1 MKPHFSRMMW
11 KILGGLTGSWILAI
25 AVPSPCTAQQ
35 VEHTGSP
42 SGDVWDARDTLTAA
56 LPGTNTALDSTDPD
70 SAATGPAEDLRWA
83 PPEKSYTRALTGVL
97 IGNTLAV
104 GVNVLWRDEPATNP
118 GSWWDN
124 LQGGWEWDTNP
135 IRVNGFEHPWAG
147 AGYYN
152 FARASGLSFYES
164 LPVTLAGSLMWEW
177 FGEPRPPAINDLVTT
192 TIGGAALGEPMRRV
206 SLVVLDNSATG
217 FDRFWREA
225 AVMVINPGLGLDRLV
240 RGQLWRAG
248 PNLTGHRP
256 KRIVG
261 DMSMGAA
268 RLAPADDHP
277 GTNADAGVLR
287 FGVDYGDPFDT
298 ESSGAFSSFSG
309 VVELASIS
317 AVLTRVGVRGMLTPI
332 SSAEEPS
339 DGLLGLFL
347 DFDYRWNGR
356 VGFAEQS
363 IGIGLLSRF
372 GGESW
377 QIDTDIS
384 AELLPLV
391 ASTDRWA
398 TESVQRYYEFGS
410 GLGGRAEARVSNGG
424 HRILMASLDAYW
436 AVTLDGPSSNKLIQ
450 IAEVEMRTP
459 PILGLHLGANARL
472 YRQSSS
478 YPDRRT
484 GHESL
489 SSLSVFVGMGG

>member
-1 MKPHFSRMMW
+1 MMW
-11 KILGGLTGSWILAI
+11 QRLGGLAASLLLAI
-25 AVPSPCTAQQ
+25 VVPRPCGAQQ
-35 VEHTGSP
+35 IDDPVAPPTGVRDLHDAVAAPLPASSHVSR
-42 SGDVWDARDTLTAA
+42 SGDPDPTASDTAR
-56 LPGTNTALDSTDPD
+56 
-70 SAATGPAEDLRWA
+70 DLRWA
-83 PPEKSYTRALTGVL
+83 APEKSYTRALTGVAV
-97 IGNTLAV
+97 GNTLAV
-104 GVNVLWRDEPATNP
+104 GVNVLWRDEPATSP

-135 IRVNGFEHPWAG
+135 IRVNSFEHPWAG

-206 SLVVLDNSATG
+206 SLVVLDNGATG

-248 PNLTGHRP
+248 PDLPDHRP
-256 KRIVG
+256 GRIAG
-261 DMSMGAA
+261 EISMGAA

-277 GTNADAGVLR
+277 GTDADAGVLR
-287 FGVDYGDPFDT
+287 FGVDYGDPFDS
-298 ESSGAFSSFSG
+298 EASGAFSSFSG
-309 VVELASIS
+309 VIEMASIS
-317 AVLTRVGVRGMLTPI
+317 AVLTRVGVRGMLTSI
-332 SSAEEPS
+332 SSPEHPS
-339 DGLLGLFL
+339 DGLVGLFL

-372 GGESW
+372 GGEDW
-377 QIDTDIS
+377 QVDTDIS

-410 GLGGRAEARVSNGG
+410 GLGGRAEARLSNRG

-436 AVTLDGPSSNKLIQ
+436 AVTLDGASSNKLIQ
-450 IAEVEMRTP
+450 IAEIELRTP
-459 PILGLHLGANARL
+459 QIVGLHLGANARL

-478 YPDRRT
+478 YSDRRT

-489 SSLSVFVGMGG
+489 SSVSVFLGTGG